1 MAGAI
6 QVTGLRFS
14 YGPAFDLQIE
24 RLEVEAGR
32 SVACIGP
39 SGCGK
44 TTLLHVIAG
53 ILVPP
58 QGRVVIDEFDVTAA
72 TDAQRRAYRLKSIG
86 LVFQE
91 FELLEHLT
99 VRQNIFLPFAL
110 HPALHAD
117 KDAEERAGE
126 LAQTLEIG
134 HVLDKHP
141 HRCSHGERQRVA
153 VARALVTQPAVVLAD
168 EPTGNL
174 DPESARR
181 TLDLMTD
188 VAKRQG
194 ATSLVVTHDH
204 SLLERFDEVV
214 NLGELAGAHA

>member
-6 QVTGLRFS
+6 RVADLQFS
-14 YGPAFDLQIE
+14 YGGDFALHVD
-24 RLEVEAGR
+24 RLDVEAGR
-32 SVACIGP
+32 SVACVGP
-39 SGCGK
+39 SGSGK
-44 TTLLHVIAG
+44 TTLLHMIAG

-58 QGRVVIDEFDVTAA
+58 QGSVVIDDFDMTNASEA
-72 TDAQRRAYRLKSIG
+72 ERRGFRLQSIG

-99 VRQNIFLPFAL
+99 VRQNILLPFAL
-110 HPALHAD
+110 HPALRDVRGAGAR
-117 KDAEERAGE
+117 AEE
-126 LAQTLEIG
+126 LAETLEIG
-134 HVLDKHP
+134 RVLDKHP

-174 DPESARR
+174 DPKAAHK
-181 TLDLMTD
+181 TLDLI
-188 VAKRQG
+188 AREAQRQG

-204 SLLERFDEVV
+204 SLLERFDQV
-214 NLGELAGAHA
+214 LDMAELAQVSA